1 MATSAQLRA
10 ARERLGECE
19 CDDAKR
25 TEAIKALGDAAKQ
38 AAGEVAH
45 ADIAKELEAVGTDS
59 RFLLRFLRHKKYDH
73 AAAVASLIS
82 HFRYMR
88 AFYDVPE
95 GEAVP
100 ATYPVQPDAAPL
112 IDLGLFVVAPGR
124 DKDGRLVVVCSD
136 ISLAQKM
143 MRETD
148 QMKISRAFSMFFWEL
163 GQSDDAQLLGISF
176 VQDMSTYS
184 MFQMKFGMSQQAKMS
199 ARQKKAAS
207 LSQDAMP
214 LKYGHFYIVDAPW
227 YFSVAWA
234 IIKNFMKKKLV
245 ERIQFIKRKDLSKL
259 HAAIPLDSLPPNM
272 GGTLDVTPAD
282 KWWWV
287 GARDSTAGEAREFRL

>member
-1 MATSAQLRA
+1 MATAAQRQA
-10 ARERLGECE
+10 ARERLGEAE
-19 CDDAKR
+19 SDDAKR
-25 TEAIKALGDAAKQ
+25 AAAIGVLGEAAKQ
-38 AAGEVAH
+38 AAGEAAQSDV
-45 ADIAKELEAVGTDS
+45 AKELNTASTNS
-59 RFLLRFLRHKKYDH
+59 RLLLRFLRHKKYDKT
-73 AAAVASLIS
+73 AAVASLIS

-88 AFYDVPE
+88 AYYDVPD
-95 GEAVP
+95 GETVP
-100 ATYPVQPDAAPL
+100 SQYPVRKDAAPL
-112 IDLGLFVVAPGR
+112 IDLGLFTVAPGR
-124 DKDGRLVVVCSD
+124 DLDGRFVVVCSD

-148 QMKISRAFSMFFWEL
+148 QQAVSRAFAMFFWEL
-163 GQSDDAQLLGISF
+163 GQSEDAQLLGISF

-184 MFQMKFGMSQQAKMS
+184 MFQMKFGMSQSAKMS

-227 YFSVAWA
+227 YFGIAWA
-234 IIKNFMKKKLV
+234 IIKNFMKKKLA
-245 ERIQFIKRKDLSKL
+245 ERIQFITRKDLSKL

-287 GARDSTAGEAREFRL
+287 GGAAAKDGEARELI